1 LRYAVVHVVL
11 AVALGYLFA
20 IPLPN
25 ALGIDLRW
33 GAVGLTTAAGL
44 GGWAEFLLLR
54 RKLNNRI
61 GRTGLPLPFIAK
73 LWTAAIVAAAIGWAI
88 KLFIGVER
96 PILTALAVLGP
107 FGLSYFLLTSL
118 FGLPEANRIVGRFTK
133 LLRRGR
139 N

>member
-1 LRYAVVHVVL
+1 MPRQRWATLRFPSTRSRYAQALRYALSRRRGGV
-11 AVALGYLFA
+11 LGYLC

-73 LWTAAIVAAAIGWAI
+73 LWTAAVLAAAIGWAI
-88 KLFIGVER
+88 KLFVGVDR

-107 FGLSYFLLTSL
+107 TASDISS
-118 FGLPEANRIVGRFTK
+118 
-133 LLRRGR
+133 
-139 N
+139 